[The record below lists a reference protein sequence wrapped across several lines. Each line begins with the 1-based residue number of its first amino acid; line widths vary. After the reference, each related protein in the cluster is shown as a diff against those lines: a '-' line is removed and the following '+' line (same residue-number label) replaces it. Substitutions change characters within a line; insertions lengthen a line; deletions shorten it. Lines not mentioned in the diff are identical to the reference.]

1 MLLLLCHT
9 FVKIP
14 LYIVSL
20 SKWVF
25 IQLYVAKWSNHSNN
39 QSKVIIKIEKLLLNL
54 FKISYIFNTWQKL
67 TNVLYLNLGPLP
79 SLNYFFSMTTW

>member
-1 MLLLLCHT
+1 MLLLLCQT

-20 SKWVF
+20 IKWVF

-39 QSKVIIKIEKLLLNL
+39 QSKVIIKIEKLL
-54 FKISYIFNTWQKL
+54 
-67 TNVLYLNLGPLP
+67 
-79 SLNYFFSMTTW
+79 